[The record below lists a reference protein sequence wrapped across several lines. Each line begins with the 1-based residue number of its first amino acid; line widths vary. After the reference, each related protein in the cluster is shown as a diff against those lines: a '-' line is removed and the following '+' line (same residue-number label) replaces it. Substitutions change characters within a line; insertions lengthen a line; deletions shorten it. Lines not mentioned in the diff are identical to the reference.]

1 MDCPRCG
8 LANPPSAIS
17 CDCGFN
23 FSTRRTEPSSL
34 RTPLPKGIHGLMIF
48 CLAVWTLSGVLR
60 LTGIAGPVTPAVAAY
75 CLVAIGVLWFMYV
88 KFVAGHNWARIAFG
102 ILTLPIGLVIL
113 FSDAARLYC
122 RQKRGVV
129 KEP

>member
-8 LANPPSAIS
+8 LVNPPSAIS

-23 FSTRRTEPSSL
+23 FSTRRTEPSSQ

-48 CLAVWTLSGVLR
+48 CLVVTTLTSTFHF
-60 LTGIAGPVTPAVAAY
+60 TGAFHRTFGASDAY
-75 CLVAIGVLWFMYV
+75 WLVVIGLMLFSYIM
-88 KFVAGHNWARIAFG
+88 FVAGHDWARIVFG